1 MIHNDG
7 LGDYSISML
16 INNRE
21 EIRDR
26 LKRQLLIGRK
36 DVSASDNP
44 DLYHRVNDIESRI
57 TISEKSLKN
66 INDASDV
73 VLLYGKA
80 IPHLIDILQRII
92 NITLDTRQAG
102 LTNTKFANNLAEI
115 RNIEKELKSSILLYK
130 FKDLNIFDYKTVAQN
145 AYAVEKRFKWD
156 ISDNLLKRDTLTLQK
171 PHTVIGETLLYK
183 ETLVDSNKYL
193 TTTYHINNA
202 GNRAYLSYNIRVL
215 ENDIK
220 KLRTDLDN
228 INSFNS
234 TLTQRKRLLLT
245 TLDNNYRMLR
255 DSVGIDNEKIQ
266 AKINDIERQIK
277 TARETWRVS
286 SLNDPI
292 TNTVA
297 SLLEI

>member
-21 EIRDR
+21 EMRDR
-26 LKRQLLIGRK
+26 LKRQLITGRK

-44 DLYHRVNDIESRI
+44 DLYHRVSDIESRI
-57 TISEKSLKN
+57 HITEKSLKN
-66 INDASDV
+66 INDASDLV
-73 VLLYGKA
+73 SLYGKA
-80 IPHLIDILQRII
+80 LQHLIDILQKII
-92 NITLDTRQAG
+92 QITLDTRQAG
-102 LTNTKFANNLAEI
+102 LTNAKFSSNLAEI
-115 RNIEKELKSSILLYK
+115 RSIETELKSAILLYK
-130 FKDLNIFDYKTVAQN
+130 FKDLHIFDYKTVAEN

-156 ISDNLLKRDTLTLQK
+156 ISDNILKRDTLTLQK

-183 ETLVDSNKYL
+183 ASLSDSKKYL
-193 TTTYHINNA
+193 TTTYHINNS
-202 GNRAYLSYNIRVL
+202 GNRAYLSYNLLVL

-220 KLRTDLDN
+220 KIRKDLDD

-234 TLTQRKRLLLT
+234 TVSQRKRLLLT
-245 TLDNNYRMLR
+245 TLDNNYRILR
-255 DSVGIDNEKIQ
+255 DSVGIDSEKIQ
-266 AKINDIERQIK
+266 TKLNDIERQIK
-277 TARETWRVS
+277 TARDTWRVS

>member
-26 LKRQLLIGRK
+26 LKRQLLTGRK

-44 DLYHRVNDIESRI
+44 DLYHRVNDIESKI
-57 TISEKSLKN
+57 TITEKSLKN
-66 INDASDV
+66 INDASDL

-80 IPHLIDILQRII
+80 IPHLIDILQKII
-92 NITLDTRQAG
+92 TITLDTRQAG
-102 LTNTKFANNLAEI
+102 LTNTKFANNLIEI
-115 RNIEKELKSSILLYK
+115 RNIENELKSSILLYK
-130 FKDLNIFDYKTVAQN
+130 FKDQNIFDYKTVAEN
-145 AYAVEKRFKWD
+145 AFAVEKRFKWD
-156 ISDNLLKRDTLTLQK
+156 ISDNILKRDTLTLQK
-171 PHTVIGETLLYK
+171 PHTVIGESLLYK
-183 ETLVDSNKYL
+183 ESLVDSNKYL
-193 TTTYHINNA
+193 TTTYHINNS
-202 GNRAYLSYNIRVL
+202 GNRAYLSYNILVL

-220 KLRTDLDN
+220 KLHKDLDN

-245 TLDNNYRMLR
+245 TLDNNYRILH
-255 DSVGIDNEKIQ
+255 DSVGIDSEKIQ
-266 AKINDIERQIK
+266 TKINDIQRQIQ